1 MADNKT
7 HNRKKLVRPFVPLR
21 DIVVF
26 PGMVVP
32 LLVGRQRSINAV
44 EEAMS
49 TDNMIILTFQKDPRV
64 EEPGINDLYSTGI
77 MAKLAQSV
85 REPTGTMK
93 ILVESIERVYI
104 SKVVTDRK
112 YFACTVENIKE
123 ESKKDK
129 ETEALSRF
137 LLELAEKYINLNT
150 SIPKEFYG
158 TLITIDNPSK
168 LADSVA
174 GYLPLKFKDKI
185 AILQTID
192 EKERLKKLID
202 TVNSELGVLEIQK
215 DIQSKVLKKLE
226 QTQKEYLLHEQLK
239 TIQQELGKETESP
252 ELVQLRE
259 KILGAKMSKEAE
271 AKALEELGR
280 LSKTMPLSPEATVIR
295 TYLDWL
301 IALPWNSQTTDNLD
315 IENAKKILDQDH
327 FGLEKVKERIIEYLA
342 VRKKTDSLKGPILC
356 FVGPPGCGKTSL
368 GKSIAR
374 CMERKFV
381 RISLGGVR
389 DEAEIRGHRRTYIGA
404 LPGRIIQSIRKAGVS
419 NPVFLL
425 DEIDKLGTD
434 FRGDPASALLEVL
447 DPEQNHMFSD
457 HYLEVE
463 FDLSKVLFIT
473 TANTEFTIPPPL
485 LDRMEV
491 INLPGYTSWE
501 KIQIAKYF
509 LIPRLLPQHG
519 LKPQDLSISDSAIMK
534 IIKDYTREAGVR
546 NLERQLAAICRKVT
560 KQIVESKTQK
570 NYYRIGLKNLSEYLG
585 PEKYT
590 SLAKVKEPAVGIA
603 TGMAWTEYGGDIL
616 FTEVAL
622 MKGKGKLIL
631 TGQLGSVM
639 KESARAAMSFV
650 RANADKFDIP
660 VDFVENYDIHIH
672 VPEGAIPKDGPS
684 AGITIATA
692 LVSALTGRKTR
703 CDIAMTGEI
712 TLQGKV
718 LKIGG
723 LKSKILAAHRADIK
737 TIIIPRENERD
748 LEEIPEKVRKEL
760 KIELVDSITDVLNI
774 ALLDQKNMR
783 NETGIFPVQQGAKI

>member
-26 PGMVVP
+26 PSMVVP

-49 TDNMIILTFQKDPRV
+49 IDNMVILAFQKDPRT
-64 EEPGINDLYSTGI
+64 EEPNVNDLSSIGV
-77 MAKLAQSV
+77 MAKLTQSV
-85 REPTGTMK
+85 REPAGTIK
-93 ILVESIERVYI
+93 ILVESIERVKI
-104 SKVVTDRK
+104 AKVITDRK
-112 YFACTVENIKE
+112 YFACTIETIKE

-185 AILQTID
+185 TILETID
-192 EKERLKKLID
+192 EKERLKRLID
-202 TVNSELGVLEIQK
+202 IVNNEVSVLEIQK
-215 DIQSKVLKKLE
+215 DIQNKVLKKLE
-226 QTQKEYLLHEQLK
+226 QTQKEYFLHEQLK

-252 ELVQLRE
+252 ELVQLRD

-301 IALPWNSQTTDNLD
+301 ISLPWNSQTTDNLD
-315 IENAKKILDQDH
+315 IENAKKILDEDH
-327 FGLEKVKERIIEYLA
+327 YGLEKVKERIIEYLA
-342 VRKKTDSLKGPILC
+342 VRKRTESLKGPILC

-374 CMERKFV
+374 CMERRFV

-404 LPGRIIQSIRKAGVS
+404 LPGRIIQSMRKAGVN

-501 KIQIAKYF
+501 KVQIAKYF

-519 LKPQDLSISDSAIMK
+519 LKPEEINISESAITK

-570 NYYRIGLKNLSEYLG
+570 TYRIGLKNLTEYLG

-639 KESARAAMSFV
+639 KESARAALSFV

-684 AGITIATA
+684 AGVTIVTA
-692 LVSALTGRKTR
+692 LVSAVTGRKTR

-760 KIELVDSITDVLNI
+760 KIELVDNVMDVLNI
-774 ALLDQKNMR
+774 ALFDQKNIT
-783 NETGIFPVQQGAKI
+783 NETETFPIQQGAKI

>member
-1 MADNKT
+1 MEENKT
-7 HNRKKLVRPFVPLR
+7 KNKKKIVKPFIPLR

-26 PGMVVP
+26 PNMVVP

-49 TDNMIILTFQKDPRV
+49 TDNLLILAFQKDPKI
-64 EEPGINDLYSTGI
+64 EEPGIDDLYSTGVS
-77 MAKLAQSV
+77 AKLIQSV

-93 ILVESIERVYI
+93 ILVESIERVRI
-104 SKVVTDRK
+104 SKIISDK
-112 YFACTVENIKE
+112 KFFACTTEEIKKE
-123 ESKKDK
+123 TARDK

-137 LLELAEKYINLNT
+137 ILELAEKYVNLNT

-158 TLITIDNPSK
+158 TLTTIEDPSR

-185 AILQTID
+185 LILETLD
-192 EKERLKKLID
+192 EKERLKKLIEIL
-202 TVNSELGVLEIQK
+202 NSEVNVLEIQK
-215 DIQSKVLKKLE
+215 EIQNKVMKKVE

-252 ELVQLRE
+252 EIAQLRE
-259 KILGAKMSKEAE
+259 KILAAKMSKEAE

-301 IALPWNSQTTDNLD
+301 IALPWQNQTVDNLD
-315 IENAKKILDQDH
+315 LEHAKKILDEDH
-327 FGLEKVKERIIEYLA
+327 FGLEKIKERIVEYLA
-342 VRKKTDSLKGPILC
+342 VRRKTESMKGPILC

-374 CMERKFV
+374 CMGRKFV

-404 LPGRIIQSIRKAGVS
+404 LPGRIIQSMRKAGVN

-491 INLPGYTSWE
+491 IHLPGYTSWE
-501 KIQIAKYF
+501 KLQIAKHF
-509 LIPRLLPQHG
+509 LIPRQLQQHG
-519 LKPQDLSISDSAIMK
+519 LKREEIKISDNAIIK
-534 IIKDYTREAGVR
+534 IIKEYTREAGVR
-546 NLERQLAAICRKVT
+546 NLEREIASICRKVT
-560 KQIVESKTQK
+560 RKTLEEK
-570 NYYRIGLKNLSEYLG
+570 NVKLPFRIGVNNVSDYLG

-590 SLAKVKEPAVGIA
+590 SFTRAKEPAVGVA

-616 FTEVAL
+616 FTEVVI

-639 KESARAAMSFV
+639 KESAQAAMSFI
-650 RANADKFDIP
+650 RANAEKIG
-660 VDFVENYDIHIH
+660 VSSDFAEKYDVHIH

-684 AGITIATA
+684 AGITIVTA
-692 LVSALTGRKTR
+692 LVSALTGRKVR

-712 TLQGKV
+712 TLQGKI

-723 LKSKILAAHRADIK
+723 LKSKILAAHRADIS
-737 TIIIPRENERD
+737 TIIIPRENEKD
-748 LEEIPEKVRKEL
+748 LEDIPEKIRKEL
-760 KIELVDSITDVLNI
+760 KIILVDNIMDVLNI
-774 ALLDQKNMR
+774 ALGESEKTL
-783 NETGIFPVQQGAKI
+783 ETFPIQPGAKA

>member
-1 MADNKT
+1 MSENKSQ
-7 HNRKKLVRPFVPLR
+7 NKKKNIKPFVPLR

-26 PGMVVP
+26 PNMVVP

-44 EEAMS
+44 EEGMS
-49 TDNMIILTFQKDPRV
+49 TDNLIILTFQKDPKI
-64 EEPGINDLYSTGI
+64 EEPGINDIYSIGI
-77 MAKLAQSV
+77 IAKIAQSL
-85 REPTGTMK
+85 RESTGTMK
-93 ILVESIERVYI
+93 ILVETIERVKITRVI
-104 SKVVTDRK
+104 SDRK
-112 YFACTVENIKE
+112 YFACTFEEITI

-137 LLELAEKYINLNT
+137 LLELVEKYINLNT
-150 SIPKEFYG
+150 TVPKEFYG
-158 TLITIDNPSK
+158 TLLTIDNPSK

-185 AILQTID
+185 SALETVD

-202 TVNSELGVLEIQK
+202 ILNSEINVLEIQK

-239 TIQQELGKETESP
+239 TIQQELGKEAENP
-252 ELVQLRE
+252 EIVQLRE
-259 KILGAKMSKEAE
+259 KILAAKMSKEAE
-271 AKALEELGR
+271 TKALEELNR

-295 TYLDWL
+295 TYIDWL
-301 IALPWNSQTTDNLD
+301 IALPWNIQTTDNLD
-315 IENAKKILDQDH
+315 IEHAKKVLDEDH

-342 VRKKTDSLKGPILC
+342 VRKKTESLKGPILC

-374 CMERKFV
+374 CMGRKFV
-381 RISLGGVR
+381 RVSLGGVR

-404 LPGRIIQSIRKAGVS
+404 LPGRIIQSIRKAGVN

-447 DPEQNHMFSD
+447 DPEQNQMFSD

-491 INLPGYTSWE
+491 INLPGYTIWE

-519 LKPQDLSISDSAIMK
+519 LKPEEISISENAITK

-546 NLERQLAAICRKVT
+546 NLERQLATICRKVT
-560 KQIVESKTQK
+560 KQIVESKQPK
-570 NYYRIGLKNLSEYLG
+570 NFYRIGVKNVSEYLG

-590 SLAKVKEPAVGIA
+590 SFTKAKEHSVGVA

-639 KESARAAMSFV
+639 KESAQAAMSFV
-650 RANADKFDIP
+650 RAHAEELGIKE
-660 VDFVENYDIHIH
+660 DFAEHYDVHIH

-684 AGITIATA
+684 AGVTIVTA
-692 LVSALTGRKTR
+692 LVSALTGKKTR
-703 CDIAMTGEI
+703 CDVAMTGEI

-723 LKSKILAAHRADIK
+723 LKSKILAAHRAEIT
-737 TIIIPRENERD
+737 TIIVPKENEKD
-748 LEEIPEKVRKEL
+748 LEEIPETVRKEL
-760 KIELVDSITDVLNI
+760 KIILVDNVMDVLKI
-774 ALLDQKNMR
+774 ALIEKK
-783 NETGIFPVQQGAKI
+783 EEKTEIFAAQPGVKA

>member
-1 MADNKT
+1 MEENKT
-7 HNRKKLVRPFVPLR
+7 KNKKKIVKPFIPLR

-26 PGMVVP
+26 PNMVVP

-49 TDNMIILTFQKDPRV
+49 TDNLLILAFQKDPKI
-64 EEPGINDLYSTGI
+64 EEPGIDDLYSTGVS
-77 MAKLAQSV
+77 AKLIQSV

-93 ILVESIERVYI
+93 ILVESIERVRI
-104 SKVVTDRK
+104 SKIISDK
-112 YFACTVENIKE
+112 KFFACTTEEIKKE
-123 ESKKDK
+123 TARDK

-137 LLELAEKYINLNT
+137 ILELAEKYVNLNT

-158 TLITIDNPSK
+158 TLTTIEDPSR

-185 AILQTID
+185 LILETLD
-192 EKERLKKLID
+192 EKERLKKLIEIL
-202 TVNSELGVLEIQK
+202 NSEVNVLEIQK
-215 DIQSKVLKKLE
+215 EIQNKVMKKVE

-252 ELVQLRE
+252 EIAQLRE
-259 KILGAKMSKEAE
+259 KILAAKMSKEAE

-301 IALPWNSQTTDNLD
+301 IALPWQNQTVDNLD
-315 IENAKKILDQDH
+315 LEHAKKILDEDH
-327 FGLEKVKERIIEYLA
+327 FGLEKIKERIVEYLA
-342 VRKKTDSLKGPILC
+342 VRRKTESMKGPILC

-374 CMERKFV
+374 CMGRKFV

-404 LPGRIIQSIRKAGVS
+404 LPGRIIQSMRKAGVN

-491 INLPGYTSWE
+491 IHLPGYTSWE
-501 KIQIAKYF
+501 KLQIAKHF
-509 LIPRLLPQHG
+509 LIPRQLQQHG
-519 LKPQDLSISDSAIMK
+519 LKPEEIKISDNAIIK
-534 IIKDYTREAGVR
+534 IIKEYTREAGVR
-546 NLERQLAAICRKVT
+546 NLEREIASICRKVT
-560 KQIVESKTQK
+560 RKTLEEK
-570 NYYRIGLKNLSEYLG
+570 NVKLPFRIGVNNVSDYLG

-590 SLAKVKEPAVGIA
+590 SFTRAKEPAVGVA

-616 FTEVAL
+616 FTEVVI

-639 KESARAAMSFV
+639 KESAQAAMSFI
-650 RANADKFDIP
+650 RANAEKIG
-660 VDFVENYDIHIH
+660 VSSDFAEKYDVHIH

-684 AGITIATA
+684 AGITIVTA
-692 LVSALTGRKTR
+692 LVSALTGRKVR

-712 TLQGKV
+712 TLQGKI

-723 LKSKILAAHRADIK
+723 LKSKILAAHRADIS
-737 TIIIPRENERD
+737 TIIIPRENEKD
-748 LEEIPEKVRKEL
+748 LEDIPEKIRKEL
-760 KIELVDSITDVLNI
+760 KIILVDNIMDVLNI
-774 ALLDQKNMR
+774 ALGESEKTL
-783 NETGIFPVQQGAKI
+783 ETFPIQPGAKA